1 MEESISGIEKQELSQ
16 LKELVLQSI
25 FNQNPFP
32 GSITPLNFPDLQF
45 VISQPEIYLLDQDIK
60 GNIFIPKLKK
70 SVLIKSEDTIE
81 NIATKLGKVVYLK
94 FQTTGLERGMV
105 VLNLQAKIQSSF
117 PNKQK
122 SNLTSMQ
129 MKFRRINNE
138 WEIIDQPISLS
149 S

>member
-129 MKFRRINNE
+129 MRFRRINNE